1 MRQVLGGRY
10 QIIRI
15 LGKGGFGETYLARD
29 QHCQEQICVVK
40 KLVLGTDD
48 PSMLQIA
55 RRLFAE
61 EAKALYKLGRHEQIP
76 QLLAD
81 FEENQEFFLV
91 QEFIDGC
98 DLDHEIRSGNQL
110 SEAFVIQLLQDI
122 LEVLA
127 FVHQNNK
134 IHRDIKPSN
143 IIRRK
148 QDNKIVLIDFGC
160 VKTVST
166 QIHSYQVQSL
176 TVQVGTPGYMP
187 EEQKQGKPKLNSDI
201 YAVGMVAIQALTGV
215 QPYRLSKDSNGEV
228 IWRNIAQVS
237 DKLVHILNKMVRCNA
252 DERYKS
258 AADVLQELSHIAAP
272 QLQPRPLQK
281 SLTLSPQTQSLPSN
295 LTLLSNPTWVR
306 RIGLGII
313 KSLRS
318 LHKRLVFVALALI
331 AAFIPIVIF
340 AFTSPPTCPLKLE
353 DYLSCG
359 EETLFP
365 LDSTIPEKQQGV
377 SALAKKDYKN
387 AILLL
392 EKAYKKRK
400 NDPETLIYL
409 NNAQLADENAK
420 TYTIA
425 VSVPIVN
432 NQLIAEAILRGVAQA
447 QNEINK
453 GGKINGRSLRVL
465 IANDANNSKQARQI
479 AENLVSQR
487 DILSVVAH
495 YASELTLEALPVYQQ
510 NHLVLISPGS
520 TVDQIR
526 EKVTPN
532 DFFFRTVPNASVSAE
547 ALADY
552 LLKQIPNQP
561 TAAIFYTPESLYS
574 DSMQKNFRSSFQ
586 NKGGKVI
593 ELTNAEFNLS
603 NHSFIS
609 HNAIEEAKK
618 KGATVLV
625 LFPDGQVNP
634 FSFKNTLSLV
644 DANQQESVLM
654 VGGWVLYDTQI
665 LQKGLSVAGGRL
677 VVDVPWHRL
686 TNPNSNFLQIAKD
699 LWGTQEVNA
708 PTAMSYDATF
718 AVINALKEL
727 NKPDRTLLQKALADL
742 QFTGASGQVSFQNG
756 DRKQSINRLVK
767 IVPSKCSSYGY
778 MFVPIEYSNDPI
790 DGLRCDI

>member
-1 MRQVLGGRY
+1 MRQILGGRY
-10 QIIRI
+10 QIICL
-15 LGKGGFGETYLARD
+15 LGKGGFGETYLAKDR
-29 QHCQEQICVVK
+29 HCQEQICVVK

-48 PSMLQIA
+48 PFRLQIA

-81 FEENQEFFLV
+81 FEENQEFYLV
-91 QEFIDGC
+91 QEFIDGH
-98 DLDHEIRSGNQL
+98 DLDHEIKPDKQL
-110 SEAFVIQLLQDI
+110 SEAVVIQLLQDI

-127 FVHQNNK
+127 FVHDNNK

-148 QDNKIVLIDFGC
+148 QDNKIVLIDFGS

-166 QIHSYQVQSL
+166 QIHSSQVQSL

-187 EEQKQGKPKLNSDI
+187 EEQKQGEPKLSSDI

-215 QPYRLSKDSNGEV
+215 IPYCLSKDLNGKV
-228 IWRNIAQVS
+228 IWYHRTQVS
-237 DKLVHILNKMVRCNA
+237 NRLVDILNKMVRCNA

-258 AADVLQELSHIAAP
+258 AVEVLQELSCIVALQP
-272 QLQPRPLQK
+272 QLRPLQNN
-281 SLTLSPQTQSLPSN
+281 LTLPLQTQSLQNN
-295 LTLLSNPTWVR
+295 LTLAANPTWVR
-306 RIGLGII
+306 RRLEIVR
-313 KSLRS
+313 SLRS
-318 LHKRLVFVALALI
+318 LHKRLVFVALVFI
-331 AAFIPIVIF
+331 AAFMTIVIPIF
-340 AFTSPPTCPLKLE
+340 ASPPTCPLKFE

-365 LDSTIPEKQQGV
+365 LDSAIPEKQQGV
-377 SALAKKDYKN
+377 NALAHKDYKK
-387 AILLL
+387 AIPLF
-392 EKAYKKRK
+392 EAAYKKRK

-409 NNAQLADENAK
+409 NNAQLAAENTK

-453 GGKINGRSLRVL
+453 GRKINGRGLRVL

-487 DILSVVAH
+487 DILSVVAY
-495 YASELTLEALPVYQQ
+495 YASELTVEALPVYQQ

-552 LLKQIPNQP
+552 LLKQIPNHP

-574 DSMQKNFRSSFQ
+574 DSMQKDFRSSFQ

-603 NHSFIS
+603 NHSFVS
-609 HNAIEEAKK
+609 HNAIEQAKQ

-634 FSFKNTLSLV
+634 FSFKNTLSLI

-665 LQKGLSVAGGRL
+665 LQKGLSVAEGRL

-686 TNPNSNFLQIAKD
+686 TNPNSIFLQTARD
-699 LWGTQEVNA
+699 LWGTQQVNA
-708 PTAMSYDATF
+708 PTAMSYDATL
-718 AVINALKEL
+718 ALINALKKL
-727 NKPDRTLLQKALADL
+727 DKPDRTLLQKTLADL
-742 QFTGASGQVSFQNG
+742 QFTGASGQISFVNG
-756 DRKQSINRLVK
+756 DRKQSTNHLVK
-767 IVPSKCSSYGY
+767 IVPSRCSSYGY
-778 MFVPIEYSNDPI
+778 TFVPIEYSNNPVDSI
-790 DGLRCDI
+790 RCDI